1 MSLQLAILFSLFEYD
16 IDNSFII
23 IIIIANCFLFALFSF
38 DSFF

>member
-1 MSLQLAILFSLFEYD
+1 MSLQLAILFSLSEYD
-16 IDNSFII
+16 IDNSFL

>member
-23 IIIIANCFLFALFSF
+23 IIIANFFLFALFSF